1 MAVLAF
7 LLCCAGAADAHGTFR
22 CKGRIIDRGATMAQ
36 VLSLCGP
43 SSNQVIETLPV
54 RAGTTTGFSRFIGYT
69 TTQQWVYDRGWGR
82 FPAVV
87 IFRDGV
93 VRRIEYLPYR
103 SGDE

>member
-1 MAVLAF
+1 MV
-7 LLCCAGAADAHGTFR
+7 
-22 CKGRIIDRGATMAQ
+22 Q

-43 SSNQVIETLPV
+43 SSNQVIETFPV
-54 RAGTTTGFSRFIGYT
+54 RAGTTAGFSRFIGYT
-69 TTQQWVYDRGWGR
+69 TTQQWIYDRGWGR